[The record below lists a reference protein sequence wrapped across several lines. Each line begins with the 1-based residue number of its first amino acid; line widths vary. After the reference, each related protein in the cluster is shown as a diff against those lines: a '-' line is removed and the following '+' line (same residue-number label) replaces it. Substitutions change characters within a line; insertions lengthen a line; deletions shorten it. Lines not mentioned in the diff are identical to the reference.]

1 MDISQR
7 GPFYRLEGRIRGQ
20 RVRLSLRTKSRCHA
34 TSIRKRVEEMLAE
47 GNESR
52 AWEQL
57 SNVLPRPAFQKLA
70 SLTGYIE
77 PGLQVKPEAPTWG
90 MLLAAFNAEGE
101 RQVATGRIR
110 RSTKKR
116 YDISLREFST
126 FLYERGISNL
136 ADITPPLIAEWKA
149 WRMTRIQSKK
159 QSRENAASLV
169 HDLAALHKVFNYGLR
184 LECDWVVKNPVRTE
198 KLPQGEPNPW
208 TADELQKMG
217 ERADGYELFIHKF
230 LLGTGF
236 RNGDACAVRWD
247 QIDVEKQC
255 IAIQTQKRS
264 KLAWVP
270 LGPETHFMLESE
282 RQRREALD
290 SERVLLNRQGKPFSV
305 KSLLRIV
312 QRIAKRAG
320 VKNAKVHRY
329 RHTFIS
335 RMVASGASYADVGR
349 MVGDSAATIE
359 KFYVKFSP
367 EWQQRLRRFV
377 NQEPEIVGTVRA
389 HSTRPRVPVN

>member
-1 MDISQR
+1 
-7 GPFYRLEGRIRGQ
+7 
-20 RVRLSLRTKSRCHA
+20 
-34 TSIRKRVEEMLAE
+34 
-47 GNESR
+47 
-52 AWEQL
+52 
-57 SNVLPRPAFQKLA
+57 
-70 SLTGYIE
+70 
-77 PGLQVKPEAPTWG
+77 
-90 MLLAAFNAEGE
+90 
-101 RQVATGRIR
+101 
-110 RSTKKR
+110 
-116 YDISLREFST
+116 
-126 FLYERGISNL
+126 
-136 ADITPPLIAEWKA
+136 
-149 WRMTRIQSKK
+149 MTRIQSKK

-208 TADELQKMG
+208 TADELQKLE
-217 ERADGYELFIHKF
+217 ERADGYELFLHKF
-230 LLGTGF
+230 LLETGF

-255 IAIQTQKRS
+255 ITIQTQKRS

-270 LGPETHFMLESE
+270 LGPEIHFMLESE

-377 NQEPEIVGTVRA
+377 NQKPEIVGTLRA